1 MWITAWTGASRG
13 LVFTSCSFLR
23 IISKGLQKCYW
34 KVTQVVSCQLNFFW
48 QVKHLRTN
56 YRVLDIEV
64 DGGLGIPTIE
74 AAAQVAND
82 TVTALMF
89 IQCNY
94 WWPQKLTYC
103 QVRWGNGLYN
113 VQWKKP

>member
-1 MWITAWTGASRG
+1 MIHAKVKLMWITAWAGASRG

-23 IISKGLQKCYW
+23 IISKGLQKCYR
-34 KVTQVVSCQLNFFW
+34 KVSCQLNFFW

-64 DGGLGIPTIE
+64 DGGLGILTIE

-82 TVTALMF
+82 TVTALIF
-89 IQCNY
+89 IQYNY
-94 WWPQKLTYC
+94 
-103 QVRWGNGLYN
+103 
-113 VQWKKP
+113 

>member
-1 MWITAWTGASRG
+1 MLLKSYLG
-13 LVFTSCSFLR
+13 
-23 IISKGLQKCYW
+23 
-34 KVTQVVSCQLNFFW
+34 CQLSIEFFW

-94 WWPQKLTYC
+94 
-103 QVRWGNGLYN
+103 
-113 VQWKKP
+113 

>member
-1 MWITAWTGASRG
+1 M
-13 LVFTSCSFLR
+13 
-23 IISKGLQKCYW
+23 
-34 KVTQVVSCQLNFFW
+34 SCQLNW

-94 WWPQKLTYC
+94 
-103 QVRWGNGLYN
+103 
-113 VQWKKP
+113 